1 MYHLSI
7 SMRIKS
13 VWVVICLFLLPGCVN
28 PLGTVYDISVIQEGV
43 ATEDLDLI
51 VVLQLDTTNASIA
64 FSEIHVE
71 VGGPTGAALGCTD
84 DDPNRDDEGC
94 TYEEQG
100 DMDGIWEEGEG
111 LAIYETRN
119 WCDSTCTELSID
131 VSGKGYSADIVFNP
145 DRIQFQMQ

>member
-1 MYHLSI
+1 MMYHCKK
-7 SMRIKS
+7 SMRTKP

-28 PLGTVYDISVIQEGV
+28 PLDTVYDISVIQEGT

-51 VVLQLDTTNASIA
+51 VVLQLDTTDASIA

-71 VGGPTGAALGCTD
+71 VGGATGGALGCTNENGGED
-84 DDPNRDDEGC
+84 C
-94 TYEEQG
+94 SYAEQG

-111 LAIYETRN
+111 LEIYETSN

-131 VSGKGYSADIVFNP
+131 VYAKGHSEDIVFNP
-145 DRIQFQMQ
+145 HRIQFQMQ

>member
-1 MYHLSI
+1 MTTKL
-7 SMRIKS
+7 
-13 VWVVICLFLLPGCVN
+13 VWVIFCLFLLPGCVN
-28 PLGTVYDISVIQEGV
+28 PLDTVYDISVIQEGT

-51 VVLQLDTTNASIA
+51 VVLQLDTTDASIA

-71 VGGPTGAALGCTD
+71 VGGSTGGALGCTD
-84 DDPNRDDEGC
+84 DDPLGDNGGDEGC

-131 VSGKGYSADIVFNP
+131 VYGKGYSADIVFNP

>member
-1 MYHLSI
+1 
-7 SMRIKS
+7 MRTNL
-13 VWVVICLFLLPGCVN
+13 VWVIFCLFLLPGCVN
-28 PLGTVYDISVIQEGV
+28 PLGTVYDISVIQEGT

-71 VGGPTGAALGCTD
+71 VGGATGGALGCT
-84 DDPNRDDEGC
+84 NENGGEGC
-94 TYEEQG
+94 SYAEQG

-111 LAIYETRN
+111 LEIYETSN

-131 VSGKGYSADIVFNP
+131 VYGKGHSKDIIFNP
-145 DRIQFQMQ
+145 DRIYFQMQ